1 MLAGVRIIAA
11 IALLASPAFA
21 ATHARPQIKDD
32 AEIFH
37 RLLVTAVANEIREKC
52 DTIDARSFAAT
63 FYVLGILRL
72 ANSHGFSR
80 AEITAYKKN
89 ESEQNRLRRAGY
101 AYLDSHGV
109 DRKNPA
115 SFCTLGQAEIA
126 AGSEIGKLIKRTR

>member
-1 MLAGVRIIAA
+1 MLARVWIITA
-11 IALLASPAFA
+11 IALLASPVFA

-37 RLLVTAVANEIREKC
+37 RLLVTAVANEIRGQC
-52 DTIDARSFAAT
+52 DTIEARKISAV
-63 FYVLGILRL
+63 FYVLGVLRL
-72 ANSHGFSR
+72 AKSHGFSS

-89 ESEQNRLRRAGY
+89 ESEQKRLRRAGY

-126 AGSEIGKLIKRTR
+126 TGSEIGKLIKRTR